1 MYQDEWGNTYNT
13 LEEAKMGVLKR
24 FSVREIASEF
34 YYHVTIEEVLE
45 WCVGNA
51 EFHKRFA
58 GEFEATVNQLCENY
72 VFEEVEENEPE
83 T

>member
-13 LEEAKMGVLKR
+13 LEEAKLGVLKQ
-24 FSVREIASEF
+24 FSVREIASEL

-51 EFHKRFA
+51 EFHKQFA
-58 GEFEATVNQLCENY
+58 GEFEATVNELCEDY
-72 VFEEVEENEPE
+72 VFEEVEEE
-83 T
+83 